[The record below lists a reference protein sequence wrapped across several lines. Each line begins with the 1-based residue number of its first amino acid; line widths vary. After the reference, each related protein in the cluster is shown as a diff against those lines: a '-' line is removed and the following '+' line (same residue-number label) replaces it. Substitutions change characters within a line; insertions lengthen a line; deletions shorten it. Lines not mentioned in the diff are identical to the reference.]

1 MKKFKFQLETLLKVT
16 RMKKEDAEV
25 KFAEVSRR
33 LEEQKE
39 QLQLLINEMEQGQRD
54 YETLSREGTRV
65 TVGRLMSFNRFFAW
79 KREQIE
85 IQHGIILQ
93 TKGERQKKLKA
104 LMEVM
109 TYLKSIEQ
117 IKEKRLREYNE
128 QVMFEEQKF
137 LDELGL
143 QLTMRARRETAS

>member
-1 MKKFKFQLETLLKVT
+1 
-16 RMKKEDAEV
+16 
-25 KFAEVSRR
+25 
-33 LEEQKE
+33 
-39 QLQLLINEMEQGQRD
+39 MEQGQRD
-54 YETLSREGTRV
+54 YEALSQEGARITI
-65 TVGRLMSFNRFFAW
+65 GKLMSFNRFFAW

-85 IQHGIILQ
+85 IQQGIILQ
-93 TKGERQKKLKA
+93 TQGEKQKKLKA

-117 IKEKRLREYNE
+117 LKEKRLREYNE

>member
-1 MKKFKFQLETLLKVT
+1 
-16 RMKKEDAEV
+16 
-25 KFAEVSRR
+25 
-33 LEEQKE
+33 
-39 QLQLLINEMEQGQRD
+39 MEQGQRD
-54 YETLSREGTRV
+54 YENLSREGTRV
-65 TVGRLMSFNRFFAW
+65 NVGKLMSYNRFFAW

-85 IQHGIILQ
+85 IQQDIILS
-93 TKGERQKKLKA
+93 TKGERQKKLKI

-117 IKEKRLREYNE
+117 LKEKRLREYNE

>member
-1 MKKFKFQLETLLKVT
+1 
-16 RMKKEDAEV
+16 
-25 KFAEVSRR
+25 
-33 LEEQKE
+33 
-39 QLQLLINEMEQGQRD
+39 MEQGQRD
-54 YETLSREGTRV
+54 YENISREGTRV
-65 TVGRLMSFNRFFAW
+65 TIGRITSYNRFFAW

-85 IQHGIILQ
+85 IQRDIILH
-93 TKGERQKKLKA
+93 TREERQKKLKA

-117 IKEKRLREYNE
+117 LKEKRLREYNE

-143 QLTMRARRETAS
+143 QLTMRARREAAS